1 MERGRRGGFFV
12 MGGDGERGRSR
23 RNGGGGVPTAT
34 CGIGIVFAVGF
45 GGHGHVHRQ
54 QQHTLKFERE
64 RVGKRYF
71 EKGVHLVFA
80 PLFLFLAKKHKKE
93 TKTGRHEPA
102 RLPTTTTMAMAMA

>member
-1 MERGRRGGFFV
+1 
-12 MGGDGERGRSR
+12 
-23 RNGGGGVPTAT
+23 
-34 CGIGIVFAVGF
+34 
-45 GGHGHVHRQ
+45 
-54 QQHTLKFERE
+54 
-64 RVGKRYF
+64 VGKRYF